1 MRSVLEE
8 AVEKVRRA
16 PKRFGVLGLMSF
28 ELLLEAVREQGA
40 PIGRQG
46 EVLELIVRK
55 HKKLLKAFELPTG
68 GFEAIGSVEE
78 KDWLYVKLQLA
89 LLLAATASV
98 TASENE

>member
-1 MRSVLEE
+1 MLSALED
-8 AVEKVRRA
+8 AAEKVRRA
-16 PKRFGVLGLMSF
+16 PRRLGVSELMSF

-40 PIGRQG
+40 PSGRQG
-46 EVLELIVRK
+46 EVLMSK
-55 HKKLLKAFELPTG
+55 HKKLLKEFELPTDG
-68 GFEAIGSVEE
+68 LEAIGSIEE

>member
-1 MRSVLEE
+1 MRSVLED
-8 AVEKVRRA
+8 AVAKVRRA
-16 PKRFGVLGLMSF
+16 PKRLGVSGLISF

-40 PIGRQG
+40 PTGRQG
-46 EVLELIVRK
+46 EVLDLIVSK
-55 HKKLLKAFELPTG
+55 HKKWLKEFELPTD
-68 GFEAIGSVEE
+68 GFEAIASVGE